1 MSYPQKVFKHDETS
15 FFKNLKLGNVLAEK
29 RSTKN
34 YIPSES
40 NEKLNLTILLT
51 ANTASELALP
61 TIVNKYTRL
70 LQQLVEAM
78 PINWCIK
85 KSEN

>member
-40 NEKLNLTILLT
+40 NEKLNLTVLLT
-51 ANTASELALP
+51 CEFAPSV
-61 TIVNKYTRL
+61 IVYKYTRL
-70 LQQLVEAM
+70 LQQLVEDM
-78 PINWCIK
+78 PTD
-85 KSEN
+85 